1 MRKDFFTNRQGGI
14 LRAQKIQR
22 SHLHR
27 IKIALVRLYGV
38 LKNYDMKKVVVTG
51 IGAIT
56 PLGNDPA
63 AFWSQ
68 LVAGSSGAGPFT
80 HFNAW
85 AFKTRFACEVKN
97 FDVLGILDRSELKG
111 NDLVTQYALV
121 AAEQAIKD
129 SGLDCSGIEPFGKG
143 GIWG

>member
-27 IKIALVRLYGV
+27 IKIPLVRLYGV
-38 LKNYDMKKVVVTG
+38 LKNYDMKKGFVTG

-68 LVAGSSGAGPFT
+68 LVAGSSGAGPIT
-80 HFNAW
+80 HFNAS
-85 AFKTRFACEVKN
+85 AFKMRFACAMKN
-97 FDVLGILDRSELKG
+97 FDVSDILDRSELKRT
-111 NDLVTQYALV
+111 DLFTQYARV
-121 AAEQAIKD
+121 AAEHAIN
-129 SGLDCSGIEPFGKG
+129 
-143 GIWG
+143 